1 MRGAVYR
8 LAGYGAGAILVA
20 VSAILLTRHLGK
32 VGYGQYAT
40 VVALATLVTQ
50 LTEGGLTSIAT
61 RDFALATP
69 ERKAKLIGE
78 RLGLQ
83 LVTTVVAIA
92 ICGLFAVVAGYDA
105 ARIWA
110 TLAAALGLA
119 LVMIQATLA
128 VPLVVSLRFRATS
141 GLELARQATLVALTI
156 ALVVAGAGLV
166 PLLAALIPSSLVA
179 LVGTWVLVRR
189 DVRVQPVLDLR
200 AWGALIRPALV
211 ISLSSGVATLYA
223 FTTQIVTSLV
233 ADPVQTGLFAAS
245 LRVFGVIASV
255 PGLMVT
261 SALPL
266 LARAARDDS
275 ERLRFALGGLF
286 DVALIAGVGVGV
298 LLVVGAAPII
308 AVIGGPSF
316 SGAVAPLRI
325 EGAAVLGTCLAPVW
339 STGLLAL
346 HRHSAQL
353 ICNLIGL
360 VVIVALTLAL
370 APSLGARGAALAT
383 VAGEWTVAIALL
395 IALARADRRLL
406 PKAPKVIVR
415 VAIAGGI
422 ALATML
428 LPVPAVAQLAL
439 SALVY
444 ALLITVFKVLPRELR
459 ELLPGR

>member
-1 MRGAVYR
+1 
-8 LAGYGAGAILVA
+8 L
-20 VSAILLTRHLGK
+20 
-32 VGYGQYAT
+32 
-40 VVALATLVTQ
+40 
-50 LTEGGLTSIAT
+50 
-61 RDFALATP
+61 
-69 ERKAKLIGE
+69 
-78 RLGLQ
+78 
-83 LVTTVVAIA
+83 
-92 ICGLFAVVAGYDA
+92 
-105 ARIWA
+105 
-110 TLAAALGLA
+110 
-119 LVMIQATLA
+119 
-128 VPLVVSLRFRATS
+128 
-141 GLELARQATLVALTI
+141 
-156 ALVVAGAGLV
+156 
-166 PLLAALIPSSLVA
+166 
-179 LVGTWVLVRR
+179 
-189 DVRVQPVLDLR
+189 LDLR
-200 AWGALIRPALV
+200 AWGALMRPALV
-211 ISLSSGVATLYA
+211 VSLSSGVATLYA

-275 ERLRFALGGLF
+275 ERLQFALRGLF

-298 LLVVGAAPII
+298 LLVVGAEPII

-325 EGAAVLGTCLAPVW
+325 EGAAVLGTCLTPVW

-360 VVIVALTLAL
+360 TVIVALTLAL

-406 PKAPKVIVR
+406 PKAPKAVLR

-422 ALATML
+422 ALATLL
-428 LPVPAVAQLAL
+428 LPVAPIVQLAL

-444 ALLITVFKVLPRELR
+444 AALIIVFGVLPRELL
-459 ELLPGR
+459 ELVPGRSREKTSNPRTSLDPDGD